1 MTQSIHTSSFDDKSV
16 WFITGCSTGFGRE
29 LATQL
34 LTRGSRV
41 VVTARHVAD
50 LKAFAGNPNA
60 LMLSLD
66 VTDPVQI
73 EAAVQAAK
81 ARFGQINSDGAGKD
95 RNRPKPAST
104 RVGFSPSFP
113 VHGEPQVSHAEASN
127 AGRTR
132 QHLPS
137 VRLRNAD
144 NNTQYP

>member
-1 MTQSIHTSSFDDKSV
+1 MGATHHSVRSVRVPPLITSLQTLPR
-16 WFITGCSTGFGRE
+16 I
-29 LATQL
+29 
-34 LTRGSRV
+34 
-41 VVTARHVAD
+41 
-50 LKAFAGNPNA
+50 
-60 LMLSLD
+60 
-66 VTDPVQI
+66 
-73 EAAVQAAK
+73 
-81 ARFGQINSDGAGKD
+81 GQINSDGAGKD